1 MSMDSKQQIPT
12 SKNWDHQ
19 SRGPQELSSPS
30 VWRAKITPMTFNT
43 VAFAVLGDNYVSI
56 LEIYVQQ
63 QPEIKKPAMKIL
75 CVPVMSTQ
83 RKI

>member
-1 MSMDSKQQIPT
+1 
-12 SKNWDHQ
+12 
-19 SRGPQELSSPS
+19 
-30 VWRAKITPMTFNT
+30 MTFNT